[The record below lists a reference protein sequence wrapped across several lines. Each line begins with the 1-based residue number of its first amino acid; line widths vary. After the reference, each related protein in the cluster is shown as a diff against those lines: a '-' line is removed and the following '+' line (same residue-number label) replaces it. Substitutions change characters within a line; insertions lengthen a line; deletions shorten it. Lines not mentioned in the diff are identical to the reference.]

1 MSGVDLSPVEAGPI
15 AKSPTWSR
23 LRRRLGPLGLAALAA
38 IGGLWLVAL
47 LAPVLP
53 VADPTDVDLTSTF
66 APPSAGHPLG
76 ADSNGRDILARLVW
90 GARTAL
96 LGPLV
101 VTVVATAVGVL
112 LAVVAA
118 WRGGWFDSV
127 ISRVF
132 DLLFGFPGILL
143 ALVVAAVVGAGFG
156 AAVAALSVAFI
167 PYIGRVTRSGAL
179 QQLRLPYV
187 AALRVLGQSPAAICA
202 RHLVPNLGA
211 IIVAQAALTF
221 GYALVDLAALSYLGL
236 GVDQATPDWGG
247 IVAAGQADI
256 LSGYPQQSLYAGA
269 LIVLAVAAFSIVA
282 ERLAGR
288 AHAWRRL
295 W

>member
-15 AKSPTWSR
+15 AKSPAWSR
-23 LRRRLGPLGLAALAA
+23 LWRRLGPLGLAALAA

-132 DLLFGFPGILL
+132 DLLFGVPGILL

-167 PYIGRVTRSGAL
+167 PYIGRVTRAGAL

>member
-1 MSGVDLSPVEAGPI
+1 MSGVDLSQVETGPI
-15 AKSPTWSR
+15 AKTPAWSR
-23 LRRRLGPLGLAALAA
+23 LRRRLGPLGLAALAV

-53 VADPTDVDLTSTF
+53 VADPADVDLTSTF

-76 ADSNGRDILARLVW
+76 ADSNGRDMLARLVW

-96 LGPLV
+96 LGPLI

-143 ALVVAAVVGAGFG
+143 ALVVASVAGAGFG
-156 AAVAALSVAFI
+156 SAVAALSVAFI
-167 PYIGRVTRSGAL
+167 PYVGRVTRAGAL

-187 AALRVLGQSPAAICA
+187 AALRVLGQSPTAICA
-202 RHLVPNLGA
+202 RHVVPNLGA
-211 IIVAQAALTF
+211 IVVAQAALTF

-288 AHAWRRL
+288 EHSWRRL

>member
-1 MSGVDLSPVEAGPI
+1 M
-15 AKSPTWSR
+15 
-23 LRRRLGPLGLAALAA
+23 
-38 IGGLWLVAL
+38 
-47 LAPVLP
+47 
-53 VADPTDVDLTSTF
+53 
-66 APPSAGHPLG
+66 
-76 ADSNGRDILARLVW
+76 
-90 GARTAL
+90 
-96 LGPLV
+96 
-101 VTVVATAVGVL
+101 
-112 LAVVAA
+112 
-118 WRGGWFDSV
+118 

-167 PYIGRVTRSGAL
+167 PYIGRVTRAGAL

-187 AALRVLGQSPAAICA
+187 AALRVLGQSPTAICA